1 MFQTNLKQ
9 GQSAN
14 PEAAEKE
21 EKVPEFQ
28 KFKLRKVSE
37 PPKVA
42 EKKTN
47 PDNEL
52 MRKLGK
58 QKLAAENEGELSLP
72 LTRFFYKK
80 DLYEE
85 HQTVVLVRSFCC
97 LQKSKAFEINTGNA
111 KPLSRDSF

>member
-1 MFQTNLKQ
+1 MKQ

-72 LTRFFYKK
+72 LTRLFIRKTFM
-80 DLYEE
+80 
-85 HQTVVLVRSFCC
+85 RSTRLLFR
-97 LQKSKAFEINTGNA
+97 SEVFAAFKT
-111 KPLSRDSF
+111 L